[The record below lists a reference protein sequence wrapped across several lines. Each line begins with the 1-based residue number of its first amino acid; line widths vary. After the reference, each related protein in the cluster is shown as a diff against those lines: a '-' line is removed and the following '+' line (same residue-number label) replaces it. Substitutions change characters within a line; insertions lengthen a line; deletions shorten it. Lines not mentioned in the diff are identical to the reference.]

1 MQGSARMGEGGWSS
15 GRIASSS
22 CCQIEFVARQGPPQ
36 LIQCSTRHN
45 TSTQTRTHAHIFLIS
60 VRAGSTDSWAGPVFL
75 THSLRHIFLSEG
87 IPLQAKPTGKKKK
100 KEAAC
105 VWVKKL
111 RLTARLEGAGRDDVG
126 WCTKAVL
133 YGSVCCTQNSCPLFL
148 WGDKHTIL
156 PLFGK
161 TPFFCAL
168 N

>member
-1 MQGSARMGEGGWSS
+1 MQGSARMGEGAGVVVALHPVPAVRLNLLQGRVHHSS
-15 GRIASSS
+15 YNAVPGTILA
-22 CCQIEFVARQGPPQ
+22 
-36 LIQCSTRHN
+36 H
-45 TSTQTRTHAHIFLIS
+45 THTHIFLIS

-75 THSLRHIFLSEG
+75 TRSGTFFSLKASRCKPS
-87 IPLQAKPTGKKKK
+87 PLAKKR
-100 KEAAC
+100 EAAR

-111 RLTARLEGAGRDDVG
+111 RLTARLEGAGRGDVG
-126 WCTKAVL
+126 WCRKAVL
-133 YGSVCCTQNSCPLFL
+133 YGSVCCTQNSCLLFL